1 MKEHGVKNTGFGAT
15 YLNFDLISML
25 ISSVASNKSLS
36 LSVLFHLADNRFSQS
51 YHKDYNI

>member
-15 YLNFDLISML
+15 HLNFDLISML